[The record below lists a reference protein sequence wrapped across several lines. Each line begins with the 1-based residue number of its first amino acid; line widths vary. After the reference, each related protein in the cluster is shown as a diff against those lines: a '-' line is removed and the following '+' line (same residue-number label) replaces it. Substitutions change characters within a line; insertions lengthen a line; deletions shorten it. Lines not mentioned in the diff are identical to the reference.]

1 MSEELMLHL
10 TTEKKERADALRN
23 RQILLE
29 TASRLFEQDGVE
41 NVTMSAVAEAAH
53 VGKGTLYRH
62 FTDKGAL
69 ILALL
74 DVDMHDLQARVFAH
88 LRQPFAPLDKLHWFL
103 GEVAMFVI
111 THNCLLMNSA
121 EAHPEALRVHP
132 AHSWWRQTIHGL
144 LSQLPVCEQPDI
156 TADVLYLLLDVQTIR
171 YQLEARHYSPERIVD
186 GLHYTLDKMAS

>member
-1 MSEELMLHL
+1 MVDDLLL
-10 TTEKKERADALRN
+10 LPVEKKERADALRN

-29 TASRLFEQDGVE
+29 TASRLFEHDGVE

-74 DVDMHDLQARVFAH
+74 DVDMHDLQARVFAY
-88 LRQPFAPLDKLHWFL
+88 LRQPLAPLDKLHWFL

-121 EAHPEALRVHP
+121 EARPEALRTHP
-132 AHSWWRQTIHGL
+132 AHSWWWQTIRGL
-144 LSQLPVCEQPDI
+144 LSQTDCEQPD
-156 TADVLYLLLDVQTIR
+156 TAADVLYLMLDVQTIR
-171 YQLEARHYSPERIVD
+171 YQLETRHYSTERILD
-186 GLHYTLDKMAS
+186 GLQHTLKKLAN